1 MNLLTSRPRERGTAN
16 GGATA
21 LSKMRNEVERVFDR
35 FLAEPF
41 EVAWYG
47 RTGKEWMPKLD
58 MMEDNDNITVRMEI
72 PGVTSKNVDVSI
84 RDNVL
89 TISGHKE
96 SSSHE
101 EGKDFYLSEREFGSF
116 KRMIELP
123 PGCDAEKITAAQDN
137 GVLTVKIAR
146 TKAATPKRIPVKSET

>member
-1 MNLLTSRPRERGTAN
+1 MNLLTSRPRERGSAN

-35 FLAEPF
+35 YLAEPF

-47 RTGKEWMPKLD
+47 RTGNEWMPKLD
-58 MMEDNDNITVRMEI
+58 MMEDNDNIMVRMEI

-101 EGKDFYLSEREFGSF
+101 EGKDFYMSEREFGSF

-123 PGCDAEKITAAQDN
+123 PGCDAEKITASQDN